1 MPGPLEGV
9 RVLEIGGSVAAAFAA
24 TVLADL
30 GADVLRI
37 DRAAQVPDAPVE
49 PLPDPLARG
58 RRSVAVDLKHG
69 DGPAVVLDL
78 VARADVLVEGGR
90 PGSAEKLGIG
100 PEVCLQRNPELVYG
114 RVTGWGQDGPLA
126 RRAGHDITFLGVTG
140 ALSVPGQAPATPPPY
155 YLSSFAGGALQLV
168 IGIQAALLER
178 ARSGQGQV
186 IDAAMVEGTALL
198 SVMVDQWRNTPGRVT
213 VVDAPFYTTYECAD
227 GRFLSVGAVEPHFY
241 RELLEKLD
249 LGDLDLPGQYD
260 ESGWPLLTAKIGEAF
275 LSRDSAEWEK
285 VFADSDACVAPV
297 LAPAEVADHPHLRAR
312 GAFVDVGGQ
321 QQPAPAPRFSR
332 SGSVVP
338 APAPYAGQH
347 TASALRDWGV
357 DGWTDSGA
365 VRGV

>member
-9 RVLEIGGSVAAAFAA
+9 RVLEIGGSVAGAFAA

-49 PLPDPLARG
+49 PPADPLARG
-58 RRSVAVDLKHG
+58 RRSVAVDLKHP

-78 VARADVLVEGGR
+78 VAQADVVVEGGR

-100 PEVCLQRNPELVYG
+100 PETALQRNPKLVYG

-178 ARSGQGQV
+178 NNSGQGQV

-198 SVMVDQWRNTPGRVT
+198 SVLVDQWRNTPGRVT

-241 RELLEKLD
+241 RELLDKLG
-249 LGDLDLPGQYD
+249 LGEDLPGQYD
-260 ESGWPLLTAKIGEAF
+260 ESGWPVLAEKIGEAF
-275 LSRDSAEWEK
+275 LSRDSTEWEK

-297 LAPAEVADHPHLRAR
+297 LTPAEVAGHPHLQAR
-312 GAFVDVGGQ
+312 GSFVEVGGQ
-321 QQPAPAPRFSR
+321 HQPAPAPRFSR
-332 SGSVVP
+332 SQRVVP
-338 APAPYAGQH
+338 AAAPYVGQH
-347 TASALRDWGV
+347 TTDALQDWGV
-357 DGWTDSGA
+357 DGWAGSTA

>member
-58 RRSVAVDLKHG
+58 RRSVAVDLKHA

-78 VARADVLVEGGR
+78 VARADVLIEGGR

-100 PEVCLQRNPELVYG
+100 PEICLQRNPGLVYG

-168 IGIQAALLER
+168 IGVQAALLER

-186 IDAAMVEGTALL
+186 VDAAMVEGTALL
-198 SVMVDQWRNTPGRVT
+198 SVLVDQWRKTPGRVT

-227 GRFLSVGAVEPHFY
+227 GRFLSVGSVEPHFY
-241 RELLEKLD
+241 RELLDKLG

-260 ESGWPLLTAKIGEAF
+260 ESGWPLLTEKIGEAF
-275 LSRDSAEWEK
+275 RSRDSTEWEK

-297 LAPAEVADHPHLRAR
+297 LAPDEVAGHPHLQAR
-312 GAFVDVGGQ
+312 ESFVDVGGQ
-321 QQPAPAPRFSR
+321 HQPAPAPRFSR
-332 SGSVVP
+332 SERVTP

-347 TASALRDWGV
+347 TASALGDWGV